1 MDSTMAPQFEIG
13 DKVDQTYSNHV
24 EGTVVAVFTNKA
36 GVRRY
41 AVEMPGH
48 RTIQIASAGSLTA
61 HGDGPR

>member
-1 MDSTMAPQFEIG
+1 MNPEMTPPFEVG

-36 GVRRY
+36 GERRY

-48 RTIQIASAGSLTA
+48 RAIQIASAGSLMA